1 MNPSFTKDIFLFD
14 GFSYGLNNLRIFV
27 EKIGAPEFL
36 INLLIAKYA
45 LFKRNKIKEG
55 GEAPEGE
62 IPPEE
67 LENSEKLIKE
77 HDETAKYLE

>member
-1 MNPSFTKDIFLFD
+1 LGSLFQ
-14 GFSYGLNNLRIFV
+14 
-27 EKIGAPEFL
+27 
-36 INLLIAKYA
+36 
-45 LFKRNKIKEG
+45 KIKEG